1 MANIFD
7 DIMNV
12 LTGGGENRGSSGR
25 KPEPEDDGEKPK
37 KEKKAGRGK
46 RAMKTGGKAVG
57 VFVLVLLAAVLALNS
72 VYTIGEQEQAVVTTF
87 GVPGAVTESGLH
99 FKIPFVQQ
107 VTKVDTTIQGFS
119 VGFDS
124 AEQQTV
130 ANEAIMITS
139 DFNFVDIDFYVEYR
153 VSDPVKAVFASRE
166 PEMIL
171 RNLAQSCIR
180 SVVSNYD
187 VDSVLTTGKNEI
199 QSNIKEMLLA
209 QMEEQDIG
217 LQLVNITIQD
227 SEPPTAEVMAA
238 FKDVETAKQG
248 KETSINNANRYRNE
262 KLPKAEADVDQ
273 ILQEA
278 ESAKTR
284 RINEAYGAVAIFNA
298 QYEEYVKNPLVT
310 KQRMFY
316 ETMEEVLPNLKVI
329 IDGTD
334 SVNTM
339 LMDQLSGS
347 AGTGS
352 QAAAGSTQAGNG
364 SSAEN
369 SAGAGAGN
377 SGGAG
382 NAQTGGGSA
391 GTGSRTGGSS
401 TGAEAGQPDNAA
413 AVPEPAEN

>member
-1 MANIFD
+1 MGLFD

-12 LTGGGENRGSSGR
+12 LTGGGGKGSSSGR
-25 KPEPEDDGEKPK
+25 PEDDEEKPE
-37 KEKKAGRGK
+37 KEKRPGRRK
-46 RAMKTGGKAVG
+46 RAAKVGGKAAG
-57 VFVLVLLAAVLALNS
+57 ILVLVIFVAVAALNS

-124 AEQQTV
+124 SEQQTV
-130 ANEAIMITS
+130 TNEAIMITS

-180 SVVSNYD
+180 TVVSNYD

-278 ESAKTR
+278 ESAKTK

-339 LMDQLSGS
+339 LMDQLSDS
-347 AGTGS
+347 AG
-352 QAAAGSTQAGNG
+352 QAAA
-364 SSAEN
+364 
-369 SAGAGAGN
+369 
-377 SGGAG
+377 AG
-382 NAQTGGGSA
+382 NAQSA
-391 GTGSRTGGSS
+391 GKRAGDSSAAGNNAGSGAGNGQAAGSS
-401 TGAEAGQPDNAA
+401 TGTEAGVQDGAS
-413 AVPEPAEN
+413 AVPDPEAH

>member
-12 LTGGGENRGSSGR
+12 LTGSGGRGSSGR

-37 KEKKAGRGK
+37 KEKKSGRGK
-46 RAMKTGGKAVG
+46 RAMKNGGKAVG
-57 VFVLVLLAAVLALNS
+57 IFVLVLLVAVLAMNS
-72 VYTIGEQEQAVVTTF
+72 AYTIGEQEQAVVTTF

-119 VGFDS
+119 VGFDN

-153 VSDPVKAVFASRE
+153 VSDPVKAVFASKE

-278 ESAKTR
+278 ESTKTR
-284 RINEAYGAVAIFNA
+284 RINEAYGAVSMFNA

-329 IDGTD
+329 IAGTD

-339 LMDQLSGS
+339 LVDQLAGS
-347 AGTGS
+347 AG
-352 QAAAGSTQAGNG
+352 QAAAAGSAQAGNG
-364 SSAEN
+364 S
-369 SAGAGAGN
+369 
-377 SGGAG
+377 
-382 NAQTGGGSA
+382 GGGSSA
-391 GTGSRTGGSS
+391 GSGRTGGS
-401 TGAEAGQPDNAA
+401 TGTDGQTLGTDAGTAEPDSATP
-413 AVPEPAEN
+413 VPGAD